1 MFQQEKRLK
10 LKRLILML
18 CLNIKMS
25 SVLCKFCDLILL
37 CFKFISWFLTVFE
50 CDLAFNITD
59 KCNFLM
65 LMLMQ

>member
-1 MFQQEKRLK
+1 
-10 LKRLILML
+10 
-18 CLNIKMS
+18 MS